1 MTTDDPITGL
11 VARTQHLDL
20 APFDV
25 PHPRP
30 FLCDA
35 RVAPGDLSRAVAHV
49 SNIEFVRFVDRAAEL
64 HADHLGYT
72 RRAMVDRG
80 IMWFVVRHEIDYLAE
95 ALPGDELVVATWVR
109 DMRRVKSWRDTIVVR
124 PADITLVCRAATLW
138 VLVDLATRRP
148 TRIDGVMAG
157 RFSPLHEAVRSQRC
171 TLP

>member
-1 MTTDDPITGL
+1 LSTNDPIPGL
-11 VARTQHLDL
+11 APRTRHLDL

-35 RVAPGDLSRAVAHV
+35 RIADGDLSRAVPHV
-49 SNIEFVRFVDRAAEL
+49 SNTEFVRWMDRAAEL

-72 RRAMVDRG
+72 RRAMADRG

-95 ALPGDELVVATWVR
+95 AWPDDELVVATWVR
-109 DMRRVKSWRDTIVVR
+109 DMRRVKSWRDTLVVR
-124 PADITLVCRAATLW
+124 PADATTVCRAATLW
-138 VLVDLATRRP
+138 VLVDLASRRP
-148 TRIDGVMAG
+148 TRIDAVMAQ
-157 RFSPLHEAVRSQRC
+157 RFSPLNSAVSSQRC